1 MEYTFYR
8 GNKKARLHTISFNLV
23 PTFSRSFMTNYLQD
37 RLTSSPYQLQS
48 TILASV
54 QYDLVLCNIN
64 AIPKTF
70 YIFRSN
76 TNRTTLNVDHQVN
89 MSITIDNINRFC
101 ENVTNVNI
109 ADLDSNFITSDVT
122 VDRILSIVFT
132 FEQ

>member
-1 MEYTFYR
+1 
-8 GNKKARLHTISFNLV
+8 
-23 PTFSRSFMTNYLQD
+23 MTNYLQD